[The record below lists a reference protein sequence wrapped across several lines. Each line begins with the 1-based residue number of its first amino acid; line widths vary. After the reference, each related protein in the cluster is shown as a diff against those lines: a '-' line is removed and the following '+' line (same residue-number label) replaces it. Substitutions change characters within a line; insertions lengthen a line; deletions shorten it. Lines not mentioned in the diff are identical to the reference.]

1 MRDESANRVESASS
15 MDRLRSEM
23 AELRLLVSEMEE
35 MKTTFD
41 AFKQMIMN
49 GISLMQFNREVQKI
63 VSRQHALIHDLIG
76 NYSNLAASL
85 GQVVAGTQTGAV
97 KSKKFDFNIT
107 ENTKKNGERSI
118 GKSTRRVDQITV
130 SPLEYTPHDYSKRR
144 DHNHSNEALT
154 PCFKEEQI
162 SSKLKSILTK
172 QTNNPKQISLCMPC
186 TSDWIPKRFRAKS
199 KAVNKSKNQKKVEQ
213 RPINDIFEGRDKPFS
228 KSVESREN
236 RGRRGKKL
244 CLNTEV
250 NLSMMKS
257 KIKRI
262 TREHLKESLNFNRH
276 HASMWTTELG
286 LNQKTHRRKL
296 GRLHNVGLEMHCR
309 SLDCRPYT

>member
-35 MKTTFD
+35 MKRTFD
-41 AFKQMIMN
+41 AFKQMIVN

-63 VSRQHALIHDLIG
+63 VSQQHALIHDLIG
-76 NYSNLAASL
+76 NYSNLATSL
-85 GQVVAGTQTGAV
+85 GQVVAGAQTRAV
-97 KSKKFDFNIT
+97 KGKKFDFNI
-107 ENTKKNGERSI
+107 KKSGERSV
-118 GKSTRRVDQITV
+118 GKPTRRVDQITV
-130 SPLEYTPHDYSKRR
+130 SPLEYTPPDYLKRKE
-144 DHNHSNEALT
+144 HNHSNEALT

-172 QTNNPKQISLCMPC
+172 QINNPKQISLCMPC

-199 KAVNKSKNQKKVEQ
+199 KVANKSKNQKKVEQ
-213 RPINDIFEGRDKPFS
+213 KPISEIFESRDKPFS

-236 RGRRGKKL
+236 RARRGKKL

-276 HASMWTTELG
+276 HASMWTAELG

-296 GRLHNVGLEMHCR
+296 GRLHNMGLEMHCR
-309 SLDCRPYT
+309 SLDSRPYT